1 MNYLMSAAKAGIE
14 DCVTQLMG
22 RWSSSA
28 FLPYVSIPQEHL
40 GQFTSTLAHTQH
52 S

>member
-22 RWSSSA
+22 RWSSST
-28 FLPYVSIPQEHL
+28 FLLYVCIPQDHL
-40 GQFTSTLAHTQH
+40 GQFTSALAHTQH